1 MASYYMR
8 RQAWVAAANRGR
20 YVVENLQETPAVPDA
35 LAIMAEAYTELNMHD
50 LAKNALEVLQLNYPE
65 YQIRP
70 FKQDSATL
78 MQAASFG
85 LLGGAEPAEPA
96 RPTPAADRL
105 RAEAQDRADAE
116 EQANKRSLFS
126 RMTFG
131 VFDDEDA
138 AE

>member
-1 MASYYMR
+1 
-8 RQAWVAAANRGR
+8 
-20 YVVENLQETPAVPDA
+20 
-35 LAIMAEAYTELNMHD
+35 
-50 LAKNALEVLQLNYPE
+50 
-65 YQIRP
+65 
-70 FKQDSATL
+70 